1 MRPHQYHGIEP
12 IEKWEAEISLRRSL
26 WQAVVTT
33 RQSLKDLYESLIIL
47 HPEIQNEMSFSKISR
62 TMSRWRDKAIL
73 PEPTTFSATD
83 ELLNSDEWE
92 FLRSY
97 SVGPNDP
104 RMLKVSAFNDQ
115 VMLIYDIDF
124 IRELKLD
131 RLYIST
137 TTKIIPNISDAK
149 FLTIVL
155 GEMNEYAFPIIWV
168 ISTDYSRDTVKN
180 IVLEIKNVLIKGHV
194 MHFKEIYSDYFKDL
208 QDHVDMEFHRVHEKK
223 VSFDSICKVLR
234 TAVHGIIDENN
245 AETNQILRKIMTLTL
260 LPFYLIDRELEKI
273 GENLPNDGADGIK
286 EFITYY
292 EQKWKKDLLPSKY
305 SIFEEVRAINDVPE
319 IHLRVLKNSLQSENL
334 SFWKFIES
342 IGMNLAKHV
351 KDCRKFR
358 NSPDNYKINFTPR
371 VNWSINNNRERSVS
385 SGIKKLFQLL
395 SEHRIDTSE
404 YLERAV
410 VVMRD
415 HYNDFFFL
423 TNICYRKN

>member
-12 IEKWEAEISLRRSL
+12 IEKWEAEISFRRSL

-155 GEMNEYAFPIIWV
+155 GEMNEYVSTYKLNMSRIELYCLFFFKLKFFLLQAFPIIWV

-194 MHFKEIYSDYFKDL
+194 MHFKEIYSDCFKDL

-223 VSFDSICKVLR
+223 VSFDSICKVS
-234 TAVHGIIDENN
+234 DQ
-245 AETNQILRKIMTLTL
+245 QI
-260 LPFYLIDRELEKI
+260 F
-273 GENLPNDGADGIK
+273 
-286 EFITYY
+286 
-292 EQKWKKDLLPSKY
+292 
-305 SIFEEVRAINDVPE
+305 
-319 IHLRVLKNSLQSENL
+319 
-334 SFWKFIES
+334 
-342 IGMNLAKHV
+342 
-351 KDCRKFR
+351 
-358 NSPDNYKINFTPR
+358 
-371 VNWSINNNRERSVS
+371 
-385 SGIKKLFQLL
+385 
-395 SEHRIDTSE
+395 
-404 YLERAV
+404 
-410 VVMRD
+410 
-415 HYNDFFFL
+415 
-423 TNICYRKN
+423 